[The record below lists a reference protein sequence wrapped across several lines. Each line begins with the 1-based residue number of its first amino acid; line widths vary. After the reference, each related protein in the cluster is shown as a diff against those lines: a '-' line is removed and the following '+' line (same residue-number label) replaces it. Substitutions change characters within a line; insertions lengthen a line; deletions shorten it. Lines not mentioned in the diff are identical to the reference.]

1 MDMNKTFF
9 LKNKE
14 RAPKWVL
21 FDANNKVVGR
31 LATQIAIMLR
41 GKDLAQFTPHA
52 DAELN
57 IVVINSDKL
66 VFTGNNKLDQKT
78 YERYTG
84 YIGNKKIFTARQMMQ
99 KDSTHVLALA
109 VRGMLPKHS
118 ALARGL
124 LKKLKVYKG
133 AEHPHIA
140 QIPAAK

>member
-14 RAPKWVL
+14 RAVNWHL
-21 FDANNKVVGR
+21 LDGSGQIVGR
-31 LATQIAIMLR
+31 LATQIVKILR
-41 GKDLAQFTPHA
+41 GKDIPEYTPHT
-52 DAELN
+52 DAEAY
-57 IVVINSDKL
+57 VVVVNAGKM
-66 VFTGNNKLDQKT
+66 VFTGDKLAQKV

-84 YIGNKKIFTARQMMQ
+84 YIGNKKTFTAKQMMD
-99 KDSTHVLALA
+99 KDPAEVLSLA

-118 ALARGL
+118 ALARAL

-140 QIPAAK
+140 QIKQA